1 MTYAGTAEWLRERL
15 WIGVPVGAT
24 AWVVWLGSIG
34 YGCWSE
40 NRPVDAEGTPV
51 CVDHLTFYSAAKLV
65 REGRS
70 GEMYNYDFLGKYQGE
85 QLGWDWGMLLGYR
98 NPPFYALLY
107 LPTTGVSFVVS
118 MVIWNAIGLGVLVLA
133 IGWLKP
139 ERPVR
144 TLLWSLSFYPVF
156 AAVSFGQ
163 NSLLSLGIFAAVY
176 RLLTISKPGFCFGNR
191 VSESLT
197 RNPVSQAET
206 GFPFLAGLVAGLLWF
221 KPQLLIGLF
230 IWWGLAPRKYARCWA
245 GVAVT
250 GAILAAISWIALPE
264 ASWEFVHSLKSN
276 LSYGGEKGWNKESP
290 RAFWS
295 LLLPNADARVIWTLT
310 LASVLPAIGAAA
322 WLAKRTGAAV
332 AAMFPVAV
340 FLSLWASPHT
350 LIYEWAILIPA
361 AIVLWERFPE
371 RRDAWLCLF
380 VLAWLVLA
388 ASTPLAKIQI
398 DNLKLPGVVQL
409 AIPAMGLI
417 GWIVIR
423 TLKQEFTT
431 KAASF
436 TKLTEEVQDRGEPAT

>member
-1 MTYAGTAEWLRERL
+1 MTYAGTAGWLRERL

-24 AWVVWLGSIG
+24 AWVVWLGSIA

-51 CVDHLTFYSAAKLV
+51 CVDHLTFYSAAKLI
-65 REGRS
+65 REGR
-70 GEMYNYDFLGKYQGE
+70 GAEMYDYKLLGKYQGE

-107 LPTTGVSFVVS
+107 LPTTGVSYVAS
-118 MVIWNAIGLGVLVLA
+118 LVIWNAIGLGVLVLA
-133 IGWLKP
+133 VGWLKP
-139 ERPVR
+139 ERPAR

-176 RLLTISKPGFCFGNR
+176 RLLNDER
-191 VSESLT
+191 
-197 RNPVSQAET
+197 R
-206 GFPFLAGLVAGLLWF
+206 FLAGLVAGLLWF

-245 GVAVT
+245 GVGITA
-250 GAILAAISWIALPE
+250 AILAAISWIALPE

-295 LLLPNADARVIWTLT
+295 LLLPDADSRVIWALT

-371 RRDAWLCLF
+371 RRDVWLCLF
-380 VLAWLVLA
+380 VTAWLVLA

-398 DNLKLPGVVQL
+398 DNLKLPGVMQL
-409 AIPAMGLI
+409 AIPVMGVI
-417 GWIVIR
+417 GWRVV
-423 TLKQEFTT
+423 K
-431 KAASF
+431 
-436 TKLTEEVQDRGEPAT
+436 EVQNVDTPGK